1 MRFAGLDLLRAIA
14 ILWVLFF
21 HGLVLGIGTPF
32 PFIARS
38 GWMAVDLFF
47 VLSGY
52 LIALQL
58 FSSFDR
64 AEPGAVRKFYLR
76 RAFRILPAYGVVVA
90 LYAWLPAWRESPGM
104 QPAWQFLTFTQNFL
118 IDYQHNIAFSHA
130 WSLCVEEHFYL
141 LFPWLAWGA
150 LRLGSARLVA
160 GFIAAIALGG
170 VALRLWLWRHTLDG
184 GAVLASEPWRFVETV
199 YYPTTVRCDG
209 LLVGVTLAA
218 IRVFRPAWW
227 QRAAAHPARVGALG
241 AAVLAL
247 AIAVALPRTTEAAVV
262 FGYPLLAV
270 GFGLL
275 LVTAASPGSVLSRVA
290 IPGAR
295 WLATITFSTYLTH
308 KMTWAVL
315 RDHFPALVPPGT
327 AQAFFV
333 YGGSA
338 LLVGGLLYLAVEK
351 PFLLLR
357 QRLERSAP
365 PSAGMNQVGIGS

>member
-1 MRFAGLDLLRAIA
+1 MRLAGLDLLRAIA

-21 HGLVLGIGTPF
+21 HGLVLGLGTPF
-32 PFIARS
+32 PFVARS

-52 LIALQL
+52 LIARQL
-58 FSSFDR
+58 FESFAR
-64 AEPGAVRKFYLR
+64 AEPHAIRRFYLR
-76 RAFRILPAYGVVVA
+76 RAFRILPAYGAVVA

-141 LFPWLAWGA
+141 LFPWLAWA
-150 LRLGSARLVA
+150 AMRLGSARLVA
-160 GFIAAIALGG
+160 ALIAAVALGG
-170 VALRLWLWRHTLDG
+170 VALRLWLWRHMLDG
-184 GAVLASEPWRFVETV
+184 GTALDTEPWRFVETV

-218 IRVFRPAWW
+218 IQSFRPAWW
-227 QRAAAHPARVGALG
+227 QRAAARPAWVGALG

-247 AIAVALPRTTEAAVV
+247 AIMVAFPRTTEAAVV
-262 FGYPLLAV
+262 WGYPLLAL

-275 LVTAASPGSVLSRVA
+275 LVSVASPTNVLSRLE
-290 IPGAR
+290 IPVAR
-295 WLATITFSTYLTH
+295 WLATITFSTYLSH

-315 RDHFPALVPPGT
+315 RDHLPALVPKGT

-338 LLVGGLLYLAVEK
+338 LLVGWLFYLAVEK
-351 PFLLLR
+351 PFLRLR
-357 QRLERSAP
+357 QRLERPAAVP
-365 PSAGMNQVGIGS
+365 AVRI